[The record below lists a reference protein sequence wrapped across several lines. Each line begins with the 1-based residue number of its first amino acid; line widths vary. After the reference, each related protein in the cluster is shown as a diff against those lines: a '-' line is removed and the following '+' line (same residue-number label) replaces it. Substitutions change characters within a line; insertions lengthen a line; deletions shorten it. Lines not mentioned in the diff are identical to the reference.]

1 MAYFIIFVALLSVI
15 VIFYIEIHWR
25 SLMKQTLVTEEVVVR
40 RKRIKYVEVFWMIIF
55 AVTALYSY
63 EIITGEEISGLSS
76 VVIVGIF
83 FGWNRT
89 IFEPYYTT
97 DVIDGLDNY
106 SLYLRSFDLDKKSVI
121 RNRNAFTRGTLFL
134 PEKLE
139 KSLCGAVRDKV
150 GMVYA
155 IGDPGCV
162 SPTTLEAASIYADD
176 RSWQSAVAKLSK
188 NAKLILLRIGDTDG
202 CKWELLHCLDNN
214 YIRKVIF
221 VVDDLNDVRFIDAKT
236 GIPFPSEVY
245 DLDFAATSFGLFLT
259 GSGDWK
265 YIPLSTIGATGKL
278 IDAFLKENPSIMKN
292 RISFDTIRH
301 TKSKSKWYDILS
313 LLINPV
319 AYVTYN
325 RWAKPV
331 IAAFFVYLFIVL
343 FAVVSCL
350 LSISC
355 DEDEYYALLIF
366 CGLPIIALLTIPW
379 LWFAPKYSSAI
390 NSWGG
395 AAAGAKANRTLS
407 LWMLFYAILS
417 MIVGILIY

>member
-1 MAYFIIFVALLSVI
+1 
-15 VIFYIEIHWR
+15 
-25 SLMKQTLVTEEVVVR
+25 MKQTLVTEEVVVR

-259 GSGDWK
+259 GSVD
-265 YIPLSTIGATGKL
+265 
-278 IDAFLKENPSIMKN
+278 
-292 RISFDTIRH
+292 R
-301 TKSKSKWYDILS
+301 
-313 LLINPV
+313 
-319 AYVTYN
+319 
-325 RWAKPV
+325 
-331 IAAFFVYLFIVL
+331 
-343 FAVVSCL
+343 CL
-350 LSISC
+350 LVR
-355 DEDEYYALLIF
+355 E
-366 CGLPIIALLTIPW
+366 P
-379 LWFAPKYSSAI
+379 
-390 NSWGG
+390 
-395 AAAGAKANRTLS
+395 
-407 LWMLFYAILS
+407 FYHEKQNFI
-417 MIVGILIY
+417 